1 VRVVLGSATVLACL
15 GLKAVFDSHSYAE
28 PAIPHL
34 YSLHS
39 WMGLSAVALAVAQ
52 WILGKQ
58 LNLPRS
64 NHPYSKSL
72 SFFILIAEAEA
83 YSTIK
88 QFFFSYCMQTIKHD
102 KTGQFTRKYCIHK

>member
-1 VRVVLGSATVLACL
+1 MCLYRIIIFMAKALFHIAVKLLKRDVRVVLGSATVLACL

-28 PAIPHL
+28 PPIPHL

-58 LNLPRS
+58 IVVLKPSLLKTSLVEEPR
-64 NHPYSKSL
+64 
-72 SFFILIAEAEA
+72 
-83 YSTIK
+83 IK
-88 QFFFSYCMQTIKHD
+88 T
-102 KTGQFTRKYCIHK
+102 

>member
-1 VRVVLGSATVLACL
+1 MGLPVAHNNLRGQRPLSHTAVTVLKRDVRVVLGSATVLACL

-28 PAIPHL
+28 PPIPHL

-58 LNLPRS
+58 LKP
-64 NHPYSKSL
+64 SL
-72 SFFILIAEAEA
+72 LKASLVEE
-83 YSTIK
+83 SRIK
-88 QFFFSYCMQTIKHD
+88 T
-102 KTGQFTRKYCIHK
+102 

>member
-1 VRVVLGSATVLACL
+1 MAKGPLSHSCYIVLKRDVRIVLGSATVLACL

-28 PAIPHL
+28 PPIPHL

-58 LNLPRS
+58 LKP
-64 NHPYSKSL
+64 SL
-72 SFFILIAEAEA
+72 LKASLFLIRRVFL
-83 YSTIK
+83 SL
-88 QFFFSYCMQTIKHD
+88 F
-102 KTGQFTRKYCIHK
+102 